1 MVVQWDELAS
11 ISPEGETVITIGVFD
26 GVHLGHRHLIRHLV
40 GQAEAMDLV
49 PGVVTFQ
56 RHPQQVLNPKT
67 QISYLTT
74 LEERIALLKRLGV
87 SFVIP
92 LNFTRELAQT
102 TAHEF
107 VMVLQR
113 YLHMKSLIIGPDFAL
128 GKNREGNAAVLFD
141 LGREMGFSVQVVP
154 PLVQA
159 GEIVSSTAIRQA
171 LAKGHLAKVRNML
184 GRPYRLSGPVVHGAE
199 RGKGLGFPTANLHV
213 NSNQGLPEDG
223 VYATRTYIEGEAY
236 PSVTNV
242 GTCPTFG
249 QQERT
254 VEAYILDKEMKLY
267 NQEIKIDFLEH
278 IREERCFVSPEAL
291 AAQINKDVERAREI
305 LRSEG

>member
-1 MVVQWDELAS
+1 
-11 ISPEGETVITIGVFD
+11 
-26 GVHLGHRHLIRHLV
+26 
-40 GQAEAMDLV
+40 
-49 PGVVTFQ
+49 
-56 RHPQQVLNPKT
+56 
-67 QISYLTT
+67 
-74 LEERIALLKRLGV
+74 LEERVALLKKLGV

-102 TAHEF
+102 TAREF
-107 VMVLQR
+107 VMALQR
-113 YLHMKSLIIGPDFAL
+113 YLRMKSLIVGSDFAL
-128 GKNREGNAAVLFD
+128 GRNREGNPVVLFE
-141 LGREMGFSVQVVP
+141 LGGELGFSVHVVP
-154 PLVQA
+154 PLVQD

-223 VYATRTYIEGEAY
+223 VYATRTYIGGEAY

-267 NQEIKIDFLEH
+267 NQEIKIDFLER